1 MKEIYFL
8 RHAHAPDTLRVED
21 VERPIDVKGKME
33 ASRVAAYVKNIL
45 QAPDVCYVS
54 HAKRAQ
60 QTAAYFKEIWDI
72 NKNCFLLTSELY
84 DFNGDKVKNFIYNL
98 SEEWNRVLLVGHN
111 FGITEVVNYFGDKSV
126 NALPTSGLVH
136 ITFEADTWH
145 GLRKGTTND
154 IILPDA
160 I

>member
-8 RHAHAPDTLRVED
+8 RHANAPDTLRVED
-21 VERPIDVKGKME
+21 VNRPIGVKGKIE
-33 ASRVAAYVKNIL
+33 ASRVAAYAKDHL

-60 QTAAYFKEIWDI
+60 QTAGYFKEAWGI
-72 NKNCFLLTSELY
+72 NKDNFLLTSELY
-84 DFNGDKVKNFIYNL
+84 DFNGDKVRSFIYNL
-98 SEEWNRVLLVGHN
+98 PEEWSRVLLVGHN

-136 ITFEADTWH
+136 ITFEADNWH
-145 GLRKGTTND
+145 GLRKGTTKD
-154 IILPDA
+154 IILPEA